1 MSPRLLVMFWRE
13 PFVPPTTTAARSPAT
28 KLPFFSDLSGDRWQ
42 SIKYI
47 ISNVSFYLAAL
58 SLRERCLIQ
67 QKILLPSSPQREA
80 YNCLFA
86 GVTDGG
92 NKHFLL
98 HQGDAPWPYLERRY
112 LGSDTEQTTGVGRGR
127 RRSKEHGQMSIRR
140 HPVTWWC
147 DHTRTVSQWRVSVHF
162 RLLPFNLPVCVGG
175 GNDCEIQDVMEC
187 VLLALNL
194 RSGDSSPSH
203 SKVVPFTPLPG
214 PAPSGEAV
222 GWIQV
227 LHFLT

>member
-1 MSPRLLVMFWRE
+1 MNGILWEFSFWSTSVTFSPLLVPRTTQWGREGFPFCIWRME
-13 PFVPPTTTAARSPAT
+13 V
-28 KLPFFSDLSGDRWQ
+28 
-42 SIKYI
+42 
-47 ISNVSFYLAAL
+47 
-58 SLRERCLIQ
+58 
-67 QKILLPSSPQREA
+67 QRECDLPELHSCQWLSRSQKKKPIP
-80 YNCLFA
+80 YHSCLFISRRRLC
-86 GVTDGG
+86 GIHGFPGQRPTL
-92 NKHFLL
+92 N
-98 HQGDAPWPYLERRY
+98 WER
-112 LGSDTEQTTGVGRGR
+112 GRGR